1 MSEKMIGFWVYL
13 YLATILCT
21 CSVLLWA
28 LYRAYN
34 HSKRYFSLALCIS
47 ASALCMALVTIS
59 AGDNPFMPTDITQRY
74 IIASRAIMGV
84 VFTYLALQLLAKY
97 WLTFRGEIP
106 WPLRFIVRF
115 KDEDVQG

>member
-59 AGDNPFMPTDITQRY
+59 AGDNPFMPIDITRRY